1 MKKIILILILFL
13 SYSGFSQKIEIT
25 PLEINSS
32 RDDFNSAITQN
43 SRVIYFTSERKGRQQ
58 YVYMTQ
64 RTASGW
70 SNPEML
76 NSEINSGDEIGAVTL
91 TPDGQ
96 FMIFS
101 AFNHPKLG
109 QGRTDLYSAKKID
122 GDWTAVRNLGP
133 MINSDYW
140 DSQPCLTSDGNT
152 LYFVS
157 DRPGGFGG
165 TDIYVSRKTR
175 DGWSRPENLGPTVNS
190 SYDEMSPVIGSDNKS
205 LTFASNKPGGYGGF
219 DIYFTKLTNNNFS
232 TPRNA
237 GEPINSS
244 ADEYYYYSLPNSKY
258 AYFSSDRSGG
268 EGALDIYMAFP
279 NPFASESVVLVSGTV
294 SDALTKFP
302 LGADITVT
310 DLGSRTKVAEMRSD
324 DKSGLYYVVLQPG
337 KVYSITASK
346 KGYVF
351 YSDRIQI
358 PTNEAGHEETKDIQ
372 LYPLA
377 QGNTRLL
384 VFFDFDKAILKDES
398 IPELERIIEFLRDN
412 PNVKIQLE
420 GHTDDVGT
428 DEYND
433 KLSLNRANAVRDY
446 LVSAGI
452 ESSRIKTA
460 GYGKRRPLKKDTSE
474 EARSLNRRVEMK
486 IIE

>member
-1 MKKIILILILFL
+1 MFI
-13 SYSGFSQKIEIT
+13 SYTGFSQNIEIT
-25 PLEINSS
+25 PLDINSS

-58 YVYMTQ
+58 YIYSTE
-64 RTASGW
+64 RTGSGW
-70 SNPEML
+70 STPTML
-76 NSEINSGDEIGAVTL
+76 NSEINSGIQIGAVTL

-101 AFNHPKLG
+101 AFDHPKSG

-133 MINSDYW
+133 MINSDFW
-140 DSQPCLTSDGNT
+140 DSQPSISSDGNT

-157 DRPGGFGG
+157 DRPGGYGG

-205 LTFASNKPGGYGGF
+205 LTFSSNKAGGFGGF
-219 DIYFTKLTNNNFS
+219 DIYFTKQSNNTFS
-232 TPRNA
+232 NPRNA

-279 NPFASESVVLVSGTV
+279 NPFQSESVVLVSGTV
-294 SDALTKFP
+294 SDALSKFP
-302 LGADITVT
+302 LGAEITVT
-310 DLGSRTKVAEMRSD
+310 DLGSRNKVAEMRSD

-358 PTNEAGHEETKDIQ
+358 PATEIGHEETKDIQ

-412 PNVKIQLE
+412 SEVKIQLE

-428 DEYND
+428 DDYNE
-433 KLSLNRANAVRDY
+433 KLSLNRANAVKDY

-452 ESSRIKTA
+452 ESNRIKTA
-460 GYGKRRPLKKDTSE
+460 GYGKRRPLKKDILE
-474 EARSLNRRVEMK
+474 ESRSLNRRVEMK

>member
-1 MKKIILILILFL
+1 MKKIILILIFL
-13 SYSGFSQKIEIT
+13 LTFSGFSQKIDIT
-25 PLEINSS
+25 PLDINSS

-43 SRVIYFTSERKGRQQ
+43 SRVIYFTSERKGKQQ
-58 YVYMTQ
+58 YIYITQ

-101 AFNHPKLG
+101 ALNHPKSG
-109 QGRTDLYSAKKID
+109 QGRTDLYSARKID

-133 MINSDYW
+133 MVNSDSW
-140 DSQPCLTSDGNT
+140 DSQPSLTSDGNT
-152 LYFVS
+152 LYFAS

-165 TDIYVSRKTR
+165 TDIYMSRKTR
-175 DGWSRPENLGPTVNS
+175 DGWSRPENLGPAVNS
-190 SYDEMSPVIGSDNKS
+190 SYDELSPVIGSDNKS
-205 LTFASNKPGGYGGF
+205 LTFSSNKPGGFGGF
-219 DIYFTKLTNNNFS
+219 DIYFIKMSNNTFS
-232 TPRNA
+232 NPRNA

-258 AYFSSDRSGG
+258 AYFSSDRAGG
-268 EGALDIYMAFP
+268 EGGLDIYVAYP
-279 NPFASESVVLVSGTV
+279 NPFESESVVLVSGTV
-294 SDALTKFP
+294 TDALTKFP
-302 LGADITVT
+302 LGADITIT
-310 DLGSRTKVAEMRSD
+310 DLNSRTKVAEMSSD

-351 YSDRIQI
+351 FSDRIQI
-358 PTNEAGHEETKDIQ
+358 PATEAGHEETKDIQ
-372 LYPLA
+372 LYPLS

-412 PNVKIQLE
+412 PDVNIQLE

-452 ESSRIKTA
+452 ESKRIKTA
-460 GYGKRRPLKKDTSE
+460 GFGKRRPLKKDTSE

-486 IIE
+486 IID